1 MTDEATEID
10 LFGSFDFGEET
21 DLFLNPFT
29 SEEDEEEDDDFD
41 RTIFDEDEAGGGPFA
56 TRYLKPKVTFFNA
69 DQITSD
75 NARKLAHDIGE
86 IREGH
91 RVDTIISGSFIFGDF
106 FEQYLREHNLTTE
119 RMVVATLSLSK
130 DNVDSFARLLREGV
144 VKHLD
149 LIVSSYF
156 YANERHTGGL
166 IPYIVEE
173 LDLLSGG
180 DRFQLAVCGSHC
192 KITLFETDK
201 GDKIVAH
208 GSANLRSSANI
219 EQVCIEGNSEL
230 YSFYLDAFD
239 NIIDR
244 YKTIN
249 REIRYT
255 ELFEV
260 VSRKRFRDDY

>member
-10 LFGSFDFGEET
+10 LFGSFDFGEGV
-21 DLFLNPFT
+21 DLFLNPFS
-29 SEEDEEEDDDFD
+29 SEEDEEEDDFD
-41 RTIFDEDEAGGGPFA
+41 HTIFDEDQEAGGPFA

-91 RVDTIISGSFIFGDF
+91 RVDALISGSFVFGDF
-106 FEQYLREHNLTTE
+106 FEQYLREHNLKTE

-130 DNVDSFARLLREGV
+130 DNVDSFARLIREGV

-156 YANERHTGGL
+156 YANERHAGGL

-230 YSFYLDAFD
+230 YSFYLAAFD

-249 REIRYT
+249 REIRYK